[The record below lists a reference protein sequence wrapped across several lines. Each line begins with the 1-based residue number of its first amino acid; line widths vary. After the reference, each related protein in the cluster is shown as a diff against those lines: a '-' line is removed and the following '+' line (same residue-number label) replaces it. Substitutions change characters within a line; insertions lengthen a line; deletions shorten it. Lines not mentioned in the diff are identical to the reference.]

1 MALTRGRLQICVQIN
16 ICALLPSFGGVGGG
30 QNEEVLKYD
39 ISLFFLPNF
48 LLLNLFDV

>member
-1 MALTRGRLQICVQIN
+1 MSKNFKYYCYPIAMSNGIN
-16 ICALLPSFGGVGGG
+16 FGGVGGG